1 MLKFNTLIIST
12 GIMLVTLALI
22 LGFTTTNPEN
32 IILGEWTEDSWT
44 YEKADSPSMFYYDL
58 TSVRKHEA
66 EHWVFQDDNTIH
78 FLKDGELIGKA
89 SWIIK
94 GRGHILRLVHED
106 GHIERYDIKELND
119 HELVL
124 NFDIGMESRGIAKL
138 TFTK

>member
-1 MLKFNTLIIST
+1 MFNFNSLIISV
-12 GIMLVTLALI
+12 GILLLTVSVV
-22 LGFTTTNPEN
+22 LGFTTTSPEN
-32 IILGEWTEDSWT
+32 ILLGEWSEDSWT

-58 TSVRKHEA
+58 SSVRKHEA
-66 EHWVFQDDNTIH
+66 EHWLFQDDNTVL
-78 FLKDGELIGKA
+78 FLKEGKMIGKA

-94 GRGHILRLVHED
+94 GRGHILRLTHED
-106 GHIERYDIKELND
+106 GLIERYDIKELNH